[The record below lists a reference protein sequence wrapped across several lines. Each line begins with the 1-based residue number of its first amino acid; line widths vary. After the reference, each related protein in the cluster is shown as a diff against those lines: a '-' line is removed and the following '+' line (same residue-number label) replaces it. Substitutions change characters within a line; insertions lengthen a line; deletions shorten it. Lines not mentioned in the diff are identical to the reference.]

1 MVTCLAKRDYYEV
14 LELDKSASVSEIKK
28 AYRQKA
34 KQYHPDL
41 NPDNEEAEEKFKEAT
56 EAYEVLSDEEKRSRY
71 DRFGHAGLDGNAG
84 YSGSGFGGFGDIFQ
98 DLFDVFGGGRSSGA
112 ERKNMPRPGSDL
124 RYDLEL
130 NFEDAVFGV
139 EREIQLR
146 REENCHV
153 CHGDRAKPGT
163 SKSQCTKCNGSGEV
177 QYVQQSPFGQF
188 VRVGSCDACNGS
200 GEVIEEKCD
209 SCHGSGREMRSRRIK
224 ISIPAGVDSGSVM
237 PIRGQGEDGFNGG
250 PSGDLYIYIHV
261 KEDDVFKRRGNDVY
275 LELPITYTQA
285 VLGGEIE
292 VPTLEGI
299 SKYELPKGREIGESY
314 RLEGKGIKDV
324 RGRGRGD
331 LYFTTK
337 INIPKKLNK
346 EQRQILEDFEKA
358 MGESVSKERK
368 SFLKKIKD
376 VFKN

>member
-1 MVTCLAKRDYYEV
+1 MAKRDYYEV